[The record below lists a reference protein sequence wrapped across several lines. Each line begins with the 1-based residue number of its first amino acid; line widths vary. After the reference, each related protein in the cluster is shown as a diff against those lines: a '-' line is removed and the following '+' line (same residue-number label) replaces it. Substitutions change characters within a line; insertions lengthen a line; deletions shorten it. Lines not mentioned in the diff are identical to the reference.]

1 MHNTH
6 LFKSIIS
13 YLESQEN
20 KTSRK
25 IKKVYICLS
34 EFGSLNSKHFFE
46 HYSQAV
52 CGTRWEGLEIV
63 ISTIPFGPELEI
75 TGLDF
80 FKETEARKSEIC
92 KLKENKS

>member
-1 MHNTH
+1 MHDTH

-34 EFGSLNSKHFFE
+34 EFGSLNKEHFLKH
-46 HYSQAV
+46 YNRAV
-52 CGTRWEGLEIV
+52 CGTKWEGLEIA
-63 ISTIPFGPELEI
+63 ISTIPFGSELEI
-75 TGLDF
+75 TGLEF
-80 FKETEARKSEIC
+80 FKETEARK
-92 KLKENKS
+92 K

>member
-1 MHNTH
+1 MHDTH
-6 LFKSIIS
+6 LFKSIIF

-25 IKKVYICLS
+25 IKKVRICLS
-34 EFGSLNSKHFFE
+34 EFGSLNREHFLK

-52 CGTRWEGLEIV
+52 CGTRWEGLEVV
-63 ISTIPFGPELEI
+63 IHTIPFGPELEI
-75 TGLDF
+75 TGLEF
-80 FKETEARKSEIC
+80 VKETEASKSEIC